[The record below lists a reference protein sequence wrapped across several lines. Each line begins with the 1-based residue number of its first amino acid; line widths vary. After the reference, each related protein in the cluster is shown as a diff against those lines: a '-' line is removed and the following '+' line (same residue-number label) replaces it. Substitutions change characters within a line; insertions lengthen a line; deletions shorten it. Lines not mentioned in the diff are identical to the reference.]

1 MNTHKDIN
9 MKTIKYLH
17 GTKIL
22 SAISLVFSSF
32 GFTSE
37 SIALCNTCSDQQM
50 QSKAIQY
57 APNGG
62 KVHVIDYTGN
72 RIKAFQTEREEGL
85 LMYWPIPVKQAIKT
99 SVNQAK
105 QVSNTIKDLANGQ
118 VTIDHLRPFLG
129 SYTNI
134 ASAHSVA
141 KSVYEKQ
148 AIQQALSDYF
158 TGNVAGAL
166 TSATVTLGNSIIN
179 QVLAVQMAVDVAFP
193 SDGTTYTFKFKGV
206 IKNLNGKVSIAFE
219 PVAFSGRDKGIML
232 SEGNYSGYQ
241 ARGSSEA
248 LQRIINHMVQSGV
261 KVYIEGRIYNG
272 GTVIINDIICS
283 DEPPK
288 GCKASK

>member
-1 MNTHKDIN
+1 MQTRN
-9 MKTIKYLH
+9 LFQP
-17 GTKIL
+17 TKLL
-22 SAISLVFSSF
+22 SVLSLVFSSF
-32 GFTSE
+32 GFTSDDN
-37 SIALCNTCSDQQM
+37 IALCNTCSDQQM

-62 KVHVIDYTGN
+62 TVHVIDYTGN

-85 LMYWPIPVKQAIKT
+85 LMYWPVPVKQTIKT
-99 SVNQAK
+99 SVDQAK
-105 QVSNTIKDLANGQ
+105 QVSNTIRDLANGN
-118 VTIDHLRPFLG
+118 VTIEHLRPFLG
-129 SYTNI
+129 SYTHI
-134 ASAHSVA
+134 TSAHTVA

-166 TSATVTLGNSIIN
+166 TSATVTLGSSIIN
-179 QVLAVQMAVDVAFP
+179 QVLAVQMAVDVVFP
-193 SDGTTYTFKFKGV
+193 NDGTTYTFKFKGV

-232 SEGNYSGYQ
+232 SEGNYSGYR
-241 ARGSSEA
+241 AHGPADA
-248 LQRIINHMVQSGV
+248 LQRIVDNMIQSGI

-272 GTVIINDIICS
+272 GTVIINDIVCS

-288 GCKASK
+288 GCKANK